1 MSSTSIGIWTR
12 VAKLAGRVLGPDL
25 VDCGPIRVGG
35 GGFVMKVEE
44 SSESEEAM
52 SVASEPELV
61 LRLW

>member
-1 MSSTSIGIWTR
+1 M
-12 VAKLAGRVLGPDL
+12 AKLAGRVLGPDP